1 MAARPVRTRLRGM
14 DPTRSLRSTWTA
26 GGAFAHRLRRGATV
40 EETASSICREA
51 VRVPAVDVAAI
62 LLAGPTGAERLAG
75 AGPIAQLPD
84 PTRLASLLPDRLRRT
99 AWSVRR
105 MTSDADVLDELGPGI
120 AWAGLAP
127 IRGDGR
133 IIATMALGSHTA
145 IGTGARRDVLSA
157 ASELAGIA
165 ELLVGPDIVAHQDRD
180 ELRRVYREII
190 ESGAFEPW
198 FQPVVDLDEGRSVG
212 FEALTRFSDG
222 VAPDVRFREAEA
234 IGMGVELE
242 LACLRAAV
250 LAGRR
255 LPRGPW
261 LSLNVAPDM
270 VARTPD
276 ELAAVLAAAD
286 RPLVIEITEHRAI
299 EDFEAFRAGVLRLP
313 LGTRIAVDD
322 AGAGYAGLRQILEV
336 RPHIIKLDLGL
347 VRDLGADLA
356 RQAMVVGVRHFAL
369 NVGCKIVA
377 EGIET
382 AAELAALRNLGVRY
396 GQGYLLG
403 RPALVGHWS
412 GEPGP
417 DVRRAAD
424 PAAPGTAASAEP
436 MESPTTASIHRPA
449 TILLVDDEPLVRGL
463 TLEVLRREGFRVEVA
478 DDGAE
483 ALRFMR
489 DSDLHVDML
498 VTDLLMPGVGGR
510 ELAEHLRRG
519 RPGLPVLFVSGFA
532 GAEDLPEVGP
542 NSTLLAKPFSA
553 AGLVAAVRELL
564 AGSPE
569 VR

>member
-1 MAARPVRTRLRGM
+1 MAARPVRTTLRGM

-26 GGAFAHRLRRGATV
+26 GGAFAHRLRRGGTV

-75 AGPIAQLPD
+75 AGAIAQSPD

-105 MTSDADVLDELGPGI
+105 MTSDPDVLDDLGPGI

-165 ELLVGPDIVAHQDRD
+165 ELLVGPDIVAHQDRH
-180 ELRRVYREII
+180 ELRRVYGEII

-198 FQPVVDLDEGRSVG
+198 FQPIVDLDEGRSVG

-234 IGMGVELE
+234 IGIGMELE
-242 LACLRAAV
+242 LACLRAA
-250 LAGRR
+250 LSAARG

-261 LSLNVAPDM
+261 LSLNVAPD
-270 VARTPD
+270 VVTRSPD

-286 RPLVIEITEHRAI
+286 RALVIEITEHRAI
-299 EDFEAFRAGVLRLP
+299 DDFAAFRAGVLRLP

-336 RPHIIKLDLGL
+336 RPHIVKLDIGL

-369 NVGCKIVA
+369 NVGCNIVA

-382 AAELAALRNLGVRY
+382 ASELSALRNLGVRY

-403 RPALVGHWS
+403 RPAPVGHWS

-417 DVRRAAD
+417 DVHRAAD
-424 PAAPGTAASAEP
+424 PAAPGSGASGEP
-436 MESPTTASIHRPA
+436 VESPTTAGIHRPA

-478 DDGAE
+478 ADGAE

-519 RPGLPVLFVSGFA
+519 RPWLPVLFVSGFA

-542 NSTLLAKPFSA
+542 NSALLAKPFSA

-569 VR
+569 IR